1 MSLASL
7 FMLLMSANSPSG
19 WPGMISNFVMFVQV
33 PLLSWSGLS
42 LASGSTYL
50 CSSAVLGLPIV
61 NIILLGSGVP
71 MVLLAQSVLAIWFCR
86 SSSYIMV
93 LSFLAF
99 LFSLK
104 LVFLLLFVLGCQLSA
119 LLPGPFVRSD
129 SAPSVWWGVT
139 RIVFS
144 VFVLVPPAF
153 FNLSFSAV

>member
-7 FMLLMSANSPSG
+7 SMLLMSANSG

-61 NIILLGSGVP
+61 NIILLDSGVP

-86 SSSYIMV
+86 SSSYGFIIF
-93 LSFLAF
+93 SFS
-99 LFSLK
+99 FSLK
-104 LVFLLLFVLGCQLSA
+104 LVFFCLFLVVGSLLCCLALLFNQIARHQSGGES
-119 LLPGPFVRSD
+119 PG
-129 SAPSVWWGVT
+129 
-139 RIVFS
+139 
-144 VFVLVPPAF
+144 LF
-153 FNLSFSAV
+153 FLFLF

>member
-7 FMLLMSANSPSG
+7 SMLLMSANSPSG

-61 NIILLGSGVP
+61 NIILLDSGVP

-86 SSSYIMV
+86 SSSYGFIIF
-93 LSFLAF
+93 SFSF
-99 LFSLK
+99 CLK
-104 LVFLLLFVLGCQLSA
+104 LVFLLLFVLGCRLSA